1 MVPAAAM
8 FGLLQAWVL
17 VASGLLLGCGD
28 ALSSPGR
35 SALLADIGDRWG
47 PDRAVVLLT
56 WQDGIRRVGMV
67 VGAPLGALA
76 VAAGF
81 TDALLWVEAVAVLMA
96 GLLAIGIVGE
106 RSPAMAVVPSIR
118 GSLAGRPDVLYG
130 WIARGTG
137 SFTWF
142 AFPLGLSVIGAE
154 RGRPGV
160 YLAAGMSGYG
170 LGSVVGT
177 MASLAVVRRFSPA
190 PLAAL
195 AWTLMGL
202 CWIGMGIWTTPA
214 AIAGVAALSG
224 ATLVL
229 GIAAISVVITRS
241 SAGAERRALLSG
253 QAVVVNAGSAAGLL
267 IGGPVIAAAGAEHT
281 LVGSGLLT
289 ALVALGVLIRR
300 KSAAPGGRPCETAD
314 HVREDRDHHARRAA

>member
-1 MVPAAAM
+1 
-8 FGLLQAWVL
+8 
-17 VASGLLLGCGD
+17 
-28 ALSSPGR
+28 
-35 SALLADIGDRWG
+35 
-47 PDRAVVLLT
+47 
-56 WQDGIRRVGMV
+56 MV
-67 VGAPLGALA
+67 VGSPAGALA

-81 TDALLWVEAVAVLMA
+81 TDLLLWVEAVVVLAA

-106 RSPAMAVVPSIR
+106 RSPKNTTAVPSIR

-137 SFTWF
+137 SLTWF

-154 RGRPGV
+154 RGLPGV

-170 LGSVVGT
+170 AGSVVGT
-177 MASLAVVRRFSPA
+177 IASLAIVRRYPPA
-190 PLAAL
+190 PLAGL

-202 CWIGMGIWTTPA
+202 CWIGMGIWTTPV
-214 AIAGVAALSG
+214 AIAALAALSG
-224 ATLVL
+224 VTLVL

-267 IGGPVIAAAGAEHT
+267 IGGPVIALIGAEHT
-281 LVGSGLLT
+281 LIGAGAIT
-289 ALVALGVLIRR
+289 ASVALGVLVVRTR
-300 KSAAPGGRPCETAD
+300 QNRAKLRLTPVRASASP
-314 HVREDRDHHARRAA
+314 